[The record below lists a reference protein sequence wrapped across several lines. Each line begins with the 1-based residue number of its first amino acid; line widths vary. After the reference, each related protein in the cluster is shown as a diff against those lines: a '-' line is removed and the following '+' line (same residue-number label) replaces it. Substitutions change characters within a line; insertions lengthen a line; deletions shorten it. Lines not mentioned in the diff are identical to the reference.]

1 MSSLLRAVS
10 LFFTILFA
18 CWGGVAAQLQGCYKA
33 NRNDFSTSGG
43 MTVNYDVATYTG
55 TQITNILDVNLAS
68 GLHCRCTCHAG
79 LSYGT
84 NTYTI
89 TSPSYCETP
98 AQGCVCTSPTVGTTF
113 TYSTGTDAQIGQY
126 LQVTTSGGQT
136 ETLASRG
143 SDYPGTCPTTQQL
156 NGCYKGN
163 RNDFISTG
171 GATTN
176 FATTTFAGTS
186 FTNVVDITSNNGR
199 HCRCTCHTALSY
211 GTANSLT
218 YTSPSYC
225 DTPAQGC
232 VCYPPAVGTAFT
244 YSTGTNAQIGKYLRV
259 TTSSGQTSTLA
270 SRGSDYPGACPGDSG
285 SSSSSSALVA
295 VIATV
300 SILGAAGAGAAFYY
314 CLVYKSGE
322 KMAIASSA
330 TSGVV

>member
-1 MSSLLRAVS
+1 MGTRVCHNPPVSPQTLARRHGVDGGPAADTTPRQIAHPSHTMSPRQMGSLRRAVS
-10 LFFTILFA
+10 LFFTILSA

-98 AQGCVCTSPTVGTTF
+98 AQGCVCTSPMVGTTL
-113 TYSTGTDAQIGQY
+113 TYSTGTD
-126 LQVTTSGGQT
+126 
-136 ETLASRG
+136 
-143 SDYPGTCPTTQQL
+143 
-156 NGCYKGN
+156 
-163 RNDFISTG
+163 
-171 GATTN
+171 
-176 FATTTFAGTS
+176 
-186 FTNVVDITSNNGR
+186 
-199 HCRCTCHTALSY
+199 
-211 GTANSLT
+211 
-218 YTSPSYC
+218 
-225 DTPAQGC
+225 
-232 VCYPPAVGTAFT
+232 
-244 YSTGTNAQIGKYLRV
+244 AQIGKYLRV
-259 TTSSGQTSTLA
+259 TTSSGQTATLA
-270 SRGSDYPGACPGDSG
+270 SRGADYPGNCPGDSG
-285 SSSSSSALVA
+285 SSSSSTLVA
-295 VIATV
+295 IIATV

-314 CLVYKSGE
+314 CFVYKSGE